1 MNRKEG
7 RRVLVLWV
15 LVTKLS
21 EFPEEN
27 GADFVGCLVI
37 FQEKDNVLLLDG
49 LNLAAFEP
57 FGS

>member
-1 MNRKEG
+1 M
-7 RRVLVLWV
+7 VLWV